1 MALKT
6 KILKLFVSSSSHR
19 ASWCFVETI

>member
-6 KILKLFVSSSSHR
+6 KILKLFVSSSKSQGIIGAMLR
-19 ASWCFVETI
+19 

>member
-6 KILKLFVSSSSHR
+6 KILKLFVSSSKSQCIIGAMLR
-19 ASWCFVETI
+19 